1 MLPQL
6 GFTEIILLSVLAL
19 VVIGPKDLPLMA
31 RKMGRWMAKMR
42 GLAAEFRSGFDE
54 LARQA
59 ELDELKREVQAL
71 RSDRTFADLD
81 REIRKPLT
89 SPDPPALMAPLSEQE
104 KAAATDAPPE
114 GDETASAREQAAPEP
129 AGDETQAGAAPKAA
143 SGGA

>member
-6 GFTEIILLSVLAL
+6 GFTEILLLSVLAL

-31 RKMGRWMAKMR
+31 RKIGRWMARMR
-42 GLAAEFRSGFDE
+42 GLAAEFRAGFDE

-71 RSDRTFADLD
+71 RNDRTLNEID
-81 REIRKPLT
+81 REMR
-89 SPDPPALMAPLSEQE
+89 APLPTTP
-104 KAAATDAPPE
+104 AAALPAPAETVAPPE
-114 GDETASAREQAAPEP
+114 GETPANSEAAADETAQPPP
-129 AGDETQAGAAPKAA
+129 AKAA